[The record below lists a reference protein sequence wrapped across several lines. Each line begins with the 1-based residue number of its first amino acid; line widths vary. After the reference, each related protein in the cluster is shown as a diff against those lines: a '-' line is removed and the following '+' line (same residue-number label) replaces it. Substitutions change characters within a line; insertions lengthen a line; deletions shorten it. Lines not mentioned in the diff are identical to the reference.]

1 MAKMQNAKKKNT
13 KKGKQGGFTLIELLA
28 VVTIMGIL
36 MMVAIPAISRTIENT
51 RRDTF
56 MNTAQNYISSVRTMW
71 LSDSFYCRTGSA
83 TVAPSTVPSGLEN
96 QSYYVLIS
104 SQVQGQVG
112 GTDTTN
118 TYKPFPFL
126 LQQGGTSS
134 WASRPVT
141 GVVKVTVTGSAALAG
156 GTGTSK
162 ATFEIALT
170 DDKGHGISTFTP
182 ESTLKRSNVGVS
194 GREVVLPNSIDASG
208 ATPTVKDAGAL
219 QVKVGGTDI
228 GAAVAARLCMENA

>member
-83 TVAPSTVPSGLEN
+83 TVAPSTVPSALGN
-96 QSYYVLIS
+96 DDYYVLIS
-104 SQVQGQVG
+104 SQHQGNNFG
-112 GTDTTN
+112 SDSTN
-118 TYKPFPFL
+118 IYKPYPYL

-134 WASRPVT
+134 WGSKQVT
-141 GVVKVTVTGSAALAG
+141 GVVKVSVTGGAG
-156 GTGTSK
+156 AGATGTSK
-162 ATFEIALT
+162 ATFSIALT
-170 DDKGHGISTFTP
+170 DGNHGISSMTL
-182 ESTLKRSNVGVS
+182 ESALKRSSVSASTGPVVITTPDSTSTALNVKF
-194 GREVVLPNSIDASG
+194 N
-208 ATPTVKDAGAL
+208 
-219 QVKVGGTDI
+219 GTDQSTE
-228 GAAVAARLCMENA
+228 VQTHLCEENS